1 MTSGVHCDIIKTVKE
16 DNIKEEKEM
25 QEWKFENGIEV
36 YEGEY
41 DYDVH
46 CFKVYKGNYLGT
58 VYPET
63 VEDMNAC
70 IERLDAGFDPIS
82 DGWEDG
88 LGNAC
93 TLNGWG
99 E

>member
-1 MTSGVHCDIIKTVKE
+1 MK
-16 DNIKEEKEM
+16 
-25 QEWKFENGIEV
+25 EWKFENGIEV
-36 YEGEY
+36 YESEY
-41 DYDVH
+41 DHNVH

-63 VEDMNAC
+63 VDDMNAC

-88 LGNAC
+88 MGNAC

-99 E
+99 KQNG